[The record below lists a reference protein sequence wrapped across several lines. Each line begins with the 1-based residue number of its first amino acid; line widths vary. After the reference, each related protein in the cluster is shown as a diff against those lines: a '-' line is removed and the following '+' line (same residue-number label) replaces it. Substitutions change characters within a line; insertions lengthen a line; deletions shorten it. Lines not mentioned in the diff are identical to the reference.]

1 MQAEISEDAVRRK
14 TDVTSRERGRMLKRV
29 VLMIAGCAA
38 LAGCDEQALATLGGA
53 TSTSEQRES
62 YLAAVA
68 TTDCVLI
75 DQRQYGAV
83 EFQADLTREE
93 VIEITQFY
101 LAIGN
106 AVRLPEGGV
115 KVTTG
120 PCAA

>member
-1 MQAEISEDAVRRK
+1 
-14 TDVTSRERGRMLKRV
+14 MLKRA
-29 VLMIAGCAA
+29 VLLIAGLSA

-53 TSTSEQRES
+53 TSTADQRAD
-62 YLAAVA
+62 YLSAVA

-75 DQRQYGAV
+75 DQRQFGAV
-83 EFQADLTREE
+83 EFQANLTRQE

-106 AVRLPEGGV
+106 AERLPEGGV
-115 KVTTG
+115 RVTTG

>member
-1 MQAEISEDAVRRK
+1 M
-14 TDVTSRERGRMLKRV
+14 TSGERGRMLKRV

-53 TSTSEQRES
+53 TSTAEQRES

-106 AVRLPEGGV
+106 AERLPEGGV